1 MTLTTP
7 PLETAAPDAKGVA
20 TPHIGSFVLETL
32 TLGMYGDPRH
42 TLREYVQNAFDS
54 LRAAKRTGMVQGDGK
69 VVITFEEDAIKV
81 FDSGLGVPTA
91 QAWST
96 LTSIGASK
104 KERKRD
110 AGFRGIGR
118 LAGMAYC
125 KELVFRTRF
134 PEEDVVTFITFDC
147 GQLMAAMSPDDGGDV
162 ALGGLLAKA
171 ISMRTEAATDKE
183 EAHFFEVI
191 LNGLEKTHE
200 MLRNIDDVV
209 DYLRET
215 SPVPF
220 DPNWAR
226 AAEITKSY
234 GDHFGEAMETVDLTV
249 KYLNGEEKKIYKLYG
264 DNYLIDSEPA
274 KLTEVTYNSDTKAG
288 FWSWVGRMSVSGA
301 VVDRSRGL
309 RVRLR
314 NIQIDGTDVVEDL
327 FAEMKPSYSRFT
339 YYYVGE
345 IHIDPTR
352 VIPNARRD
360 GFEETPEWIDSKGV
374 IKKLLLDGLR
384 KDAYAESKK
393 GTEDVEKT
401 IKEIDELVETS
412 KTLVENNRATY
423 DRVVDLMGQAKRLR
437 RRALTAQKRYPD
449 AASGVTLGFDG
460 TTPATTVPKLA
471 ALESAA
477 KVVEEVEN
485 SARMLLGQVMD
496 DGGKLDALKDRVR
509 EQTVREVLDV
519 VQLFVDVPTFQRIR
533 KAVYR
538 TDV

>member
-1 MTLTTP
+1 MNTALTPAEAGTP
-7 PLETAAPDAKGVA
+7 GAKGVV

-54 LRAAKRTGMVQGDGK
+54 LRAAKRTGLVQGDGK
-69 VVITFEEDAIKV
+69 VIITFEEDAIKV
-81 FDSGLGVPTA
+81 FDSGLGVATE

-125 KELVFRTRF
+125 KELIFRTRF
-134 PEEDVVTFITFDC
+134 PKEDVITYITFDC
-147 GQLMAAMSPDDGGDV
+147 DQLMAAMSPDDGGDM
-162 ALGGLLAKA
+162 ALGGLLARA
-171 ISMRTEAATDKE
+171 ITKHTEAATDE
-183 EAHFFEVI
+183 DCAHFFEVI
-191 LNGLEKTHE
+191 LKGLEKTHDS
-200 MLRNIDDVV
+200 LRNIDDVV
-209 DYLRET
+209 EYLRET

-220 DPNWAR
+220 DPEWTR
-226 AAEITKSY
+226 GTEIVKSY
-234 GDHFGEAMETVDLTV
+234 ADHFGEAMETIDLTV
-249 KYLNGEEKKIYKLYG
+249 KYPSGDEKKIYKLYG
-264 DNYLIDSEPA
+264 DNYLVDSEPA
-274 KLTEVTYNSDTKAG
+274 KLTEVTYNADTKAG
-288 FWSWVGRMSVSGA
+288 FWSWVGRMSLSGA

-314 NIQIDGTDVVEDL
+314 NIQIDGTDLVEDL

-345 IHIDPTR
+345 IHIHPTR

-360 GFEETPEWIDSKGV
+360 GFEETPEWIDSKSV
-374 IKKLLLDGLR
+374 VKKLLLDGLR

-393 GTEDVEKT
+393 GTEDVQKT
-401 IKEIDELVETS
+401 IQEIDELVATS

-423 DRVVDLMGQAKRLR
+423 DRVVDLMAQAKRLR
-437 RRALTAQKRYPD
+437 RRALTAQKRYPE
-449 AASGVTLGFDG
+449 AASGVVLGGDAG
-460 TTPATTVPKLA
+460 AAAPTVPKLA
-471 ALESAA
+471 ALENAT

-485 SARMLLGQVMD
+485 AARMLLGQIMD
-496 DGGKLDALKDRVR
+496 DGGKLDALKARVR
-509 EQTVREVLDV
+509 EQTIQEVLDV
-519 VQLFVDVPTFQRIR
+519 VQQFVDVPTFQRIR
-533 KAVYR
+533 KALSR
-538 TDV
+538 TEV